1 MTYTGFI
8 DILLV
13 LSERRFAAQGST
25 LTRCQKAPALL
36 ADSRNYCYGLFS
48 H

>member
-8 DILLV
+8 DILVV

-25 LTRCQKAPALL
+25 LTPCQKAPALL
-36 ADSRNYCYGLFS
+36 VGFRNYCYGLFS